1 MKHQAANNPTGRT
14 LTWALRGLGALP
26 LLAYPLVLPASLM
39 TLGTSD
45 PNSPPA
51 LLTTV
56 KQAFCWGSLAYPLVY
71 LGGLVLAGR
80 AAGRGEA
87 RGSVVWSALPLGYML
102 ALAVLFQAWGALDR
116 AR

>member
-1 MKHQAANNPTGRT
+1 MDQRVTTNSAGRT
-14 LTWALRGLGALP
+14 LAWVLRGLGALP

-51 LLTTV
+51 ALVAV

-71 LGGLVLAGR
+71 VGGLALAER
-80 AAGRGEA
+80 AAGRGGA
-87 RGSVVWSALPLGYML
+87 RGNVTWSALPLLYML
-102 ALAVLFQAWGALDR
+102 GLGVLFQAWGALDR